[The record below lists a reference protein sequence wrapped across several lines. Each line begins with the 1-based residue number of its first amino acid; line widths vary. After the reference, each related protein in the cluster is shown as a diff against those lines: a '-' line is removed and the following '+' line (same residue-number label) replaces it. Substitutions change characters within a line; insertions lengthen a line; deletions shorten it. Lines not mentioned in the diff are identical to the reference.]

1 VKLKLW
7 AALAVT
13 LALGSPAIAAPAMWE
28 ASDGDS
34 KVWLFGSMH
43 ALPKDA
49 PPWRTALFD
58 DALATAEQVY
68 FETDVGPIGIA
79 AVTIKT
85 VVAAFKAASE
95 PWLDRLSYDQ
105 YDTLSDALDPLGID
119 IEDAGRMPVWVV
131 AMQIAQNAMSAEDK
145 AIAEGL
151 DFFKGVD
158 GPLQW
163 ALPLERK
170 GFLETPGQQF
180 ELLAG
185 GSTDEQIDQLLQT
198 IDELAVPSERKLAPL
213 VEAWQA
219 GDVDTIAREMTGE
232 TDVQREAL
240 AALLNARNAN
250 WLPEIKRMLSGNHQN
265 LIIVGAGHLVGPSS
279 VIDLLQKDGYTV
291 TRIQ

>member
-1 VKLKLW
+1 
-7 AALAVT
+7 
-13 LALGSPAIAAPAMWE
+13 MWE

-43 ALPKDA
+43 ALPKNA
-49 PPWRTALFD
+49 PAWRTPLFD
-58 DALATAEQVY
+58 NTLTSAEQVY

-95 PWLDRLSYDQ
+95 PWLDRLTDDQ
-105 YDTLSDALDPLGID
+105 YDILSDALDPLGID
-119 IEDAGRMPVWVV
+119 IEDAGRMPIWVV
-131 AMQIAQNAMSAEDK
+131 AMQIAQTAMSTEDK
-145 AIAEGL
+145 ALADGL

-163 ALPLERK
+163 DLPLERK
-170 GFLETPGQQF
+170 GFFETPGQQF

-185 GSTDEQIDQLLQT
+185 GTTDEQIEQLFLT
-198 IDELAVPSERKLAPL
+198 IDEATAATEEKLGPL
-213 VEAWQA
+213 VTAWQA
-219 GDVDTIAREMTGE
+219 GDVDTIARQMTGE
-232 TDVQREAL
+232 TEVQRKAME
-240 AALLNARNAN
+240 ALLNNRNAN
-250 WLPEIKRMLSGNHQN
+250 WLPTIRQMLADNHQN
-265 LIIVGAGHLVGPSS
+265 LIVVGAGHLTGSGS